1 MPTKRCYFH
10 PDCRSTLFSL
20 PRDGEVRDQWLKFIF
35 NSVPQNYYP
44 NLALCAAHFTE
55 ESFHNLREF
64 NAGFAQRLV
73 LKDGAVPT
81 LKTEAVYGPQPTT
94 SQQGSSSQELPTTS
108 TLHEVGC
115 QSDPIETETVAIEI
129 KPKMRSVGTQLSM
142 GHSAK
147 FGSYTIM
154 HMETNKILDLQ
165 LVQSNEVGGS
175 YHMEKEG
182 LKRCLDKLESNVL
195 AVDYIVTDRHPQ
207 IQKCLRD
214 RNITQFYDV
223 WHFEKGLSKK
233 LDKL

>member
-81 LKTEAVYGPQPTT
+81 LKTEAVYGPQATT
-94 SQQGSSSQELPTTS
+94 SQQAASSQELSTTS

-115 QSDPIETETVAIEI
+115 QSDPIEIETVATEI

-142 GHSAK
+142 GTLSSFHLRSKGIQATYYGHDVGTQTTDM
-147 FGSYTIM
+147 FPDVQLSSTPVRGSVFRPS
-154 HMETNKILDLQ
+154 KRPRLVLD
-165 LVQSNEVGGS
+165 E
-175 YHMEKEG
+175 EE
-182 LKRCLDKLESNVL
+182 ESELNVEPTDSTYNPDS
-195 AVDYIVTDRHPQ
+195 VVTEESELP
-207 IQKCLRD
+207 
-214 RNITQFYDV
+214 
-223 WHFEKGLSKK
+223 
-233 LDKL
+233 